1 MSIFT
6 PALDFLH
13 SLFHSAGK
21 VVSELSLALAKVM
34 AESGGEFLAQTALT
48 AVAAA
53 ETSGGTGT
61 EKFNAAKAV
70 VVTALEGQG
79 IPVVLNAIHAALEGA
94 VAHMKA
100 A

>member
-34 AESGGEFLAQTALT
+34 AESGGEFLAQTALA
-48 AVAAA
+48 AVASA
-53 ETSGGTGT
+53 ELTGGTGAD
-61 EKFNAAKAV
+61 KFNAAKTT
-70 VVTALEGQG
+70 VVTALEAKS
-79 IPVVLNAIHAALEGA
+79 IPVVLNAVHSALEGA
-94 VAHMKA
+94 VAHMKG
-100 A
+100 